1 MTSKIGGRNVTISP
15 LEQRLLAECK
25 DEVLWKRSIPLA
37 IGGGAYV
44 LLAANRGHLSFIQKQ
59 DLERYTPT
67 AIQRAATGSAEMAKM
82 IISALADVPV
92 SVGGIVVKALDAIL
106 PDEDPE
112 VKAMKQISETGKG
125 PESQI
130 PSAGCGIKWKK

>member
-44 LLAANRGHLSFIQKQ
+44 LLAANRGHLSFIQK
-59 DLERYTPT
+59 LGRWPKIKVKVRLTVIGSIVGFVAMGVEMMTERFVTEQPT
-67 AIQRAATGSAEMAKM
+67 
-82 IISALADVPV
+82 
-92 SVGGIVVKALDAIL
+92 SVVTKIV
-106 PDEDPE
+106 
-112 VKAMKQISETGKG
+112 KQNMSKGKG
-125 PESQI
+125 
-130 PSAGCGIKWKK
+130 